1 MDKDNYLTD
10 DFKQVS
16 QNSDDTV
23 FELLKAKEKGTKPTD
38 NKKTLPEKRIP
49 RTPSKASK
57 SNDRTT
63 PSKNA
68 TAEGKFPESW
78 GKPTT
83 ILNTRIPQEL
93 SDKLDDHVYQ
103 SKKKGKPTTKQ
114 ATTIAALAYFFAS
127 SSS

>member
-1 MDKDNYLTD
+1 MDKSNYLTD

-23 FELLKAKEKGTKPTD
+23 FELLKAKEKRPTTTG
-38 NKKTLPEKRIP
+38 NKKVLPEKRIP
-49 RTPSKASK
+49 QTPSKASNSK
-57 SNDRTT
+57 DRTT
-63 PSKNA
+63 PTKKP
-68 TAEGKFPESW
+68 TAEVKVPETW

-114 ATTIAALAYFFAS
+114 ATTIAALAYFFES
-127 SSS
+127 F